1 MHVDAESGCNEATKD
16 QQGKDTIW
24 DEKVIKTYDTQRFSK
39 LNGIQVGLTYMCL
52 KVITPRAM
60 LPLDTYG
67 ILPTGHSLNWW
78 LPEIHWFAVGLNA
91 AGRTGA
97 GGITLVSSGRRKS

>member
-1 MHVDAESGCNEATKD
+1 MLVDAESGCNEATKH

-24 DEKVIKTYDTQRFSK
+24 DEKLVKTYDTQRFSK
-39 LNGIQVGLTYMCL
+39 LNGIQVGR

-67 ILPTGHSLNWW
+67 ILPPGHSLNWW
-78 LPEIHWFAVGLNA
+78 LPQIHWFAVGLDA
-91 AGRTGA
+91 AGRKGS
-97 GGITLVSSGRRKS
+97 GGITLVVSSGRRKS